1 MRRVLVVCALFLSL
15 LAVGSATT
23 APLAITTTA
32 LPAATIGQAYNVQL
46 TATGGVQPYTW
57 SSANMPAG
65 LSMNQ
70 NTGVLSGAPYATD
83 KVGVHN
89 VGVTVKCAGTKSA
102 TKVFVLLINKSSG
115 GGTLTITTNSLPEA
129 MIGGTYSFQLT
140 AVYGVPP
147 YRWTVSGLPSGLT
160 CSAAGLISG
169 VVAKGDSVGAYALTI
184 KVTDSASTHA
194 VMVVK

>member
-1 MRRVLVVCALFLSL
+1 
-15 LAVGSATT
+15 
-23 APLAITTTA
+23 
-32 LPAATIGQAYNVQL
+32 
-46 TATGGVQPYTW
+46 
-57 SSANMPAG
+57 
-65 LSMNQ
+65 
-70 NTGVLSGAPYATD
+70 
-83 KVGVHN
+83 
-89 VGVTVKCAGTKSA
+89 
-102 TKVFVLLINKSSG
+102 
-115 GGTLTITTNSLPEA
+115 